1 MTRTKLDPIL
11 ALKLQLNL
19 LLSWHHM
26 GQSKRPGAAGAET
39 ELEKQVS
46 KGCQHQSVGVPR
58 VSCFLNF
65 LHALVCVLDRR
76 VDSAERQLYF
86 QTLLTDTL
94 GIKDNGF

>member
-1 MTRTKLDPIL
+1 
-11 ALKLQLNL
+11 
-19 LLSWHHM
+19 M

-46 KGCQHQSVGVPR
+46 KGCQHQSGGVPR
-58 VSCFLNF
+58 FLF
-65 LHALVCVLDRR
+65 PPIILSSYPHRYVLDRR